1 MFQDLVRLLLVVVF
15 IIFVQ
20 QGSAR
25 DAKQKH
31 VGQNNATKT
40 TNIPKNKTLHHN
52 NKFEKKATTLSKRLG
67 KTRKNR
73 GLSLAALAGLDRA
86 ALGLN
91 PLTVPY
97 GTRLA
102 SLGYQQAPT
111 LQQLTQYRGLVPA
124 TGGLVQNAAALR
136 LPYGLQLARIL
147 PVLNLYRNRLQLPGR
162 LQLPAGNG
170 ESMATD
176 VHVYKGPNRLKY
188 DSIPLKP
195 DLEQQALMSNGLN
208 LPTLLQ
214 LNSAGDQG
222 LNEMSD
228 ESEADLEELGMSFSS
243 SCYYNIHFKRMIFD
257 PTNNWVLFRHLP
269 LQKMRQSAV
278 IINQ

>member
-20 QGSAR
+20 QGNAR

-31 VGQNNATKT
+31 GGESNSTKT
-40 TNIPKNKTLHHN
+40 TNIPKNSTSLDN
-52 NKFEKKATTLSKRLG
+52 NKLEKKPKVLSKRLG

-86 ALGLN
+86 ALGLS

-111 LQQLTQYRGLVPA
+111 LQQLPQYRGLVPA

-136 LPYGLQLARIL
+136 LPYGIQLARIL

-162 LQLPAGNG
+162 LQLPSNG

-195 DLEQQALMSNGLN
+195 DLEQQELMTNGLS
-208 LPTLLQ
+208 LPALLQ

-222 LNEMSD
+222 LNEMPD
-228 ESEADLEELGMSFSS
+228 ESEADLEELGMSFPSN
-243 SCYYNIHFKRMIFD
+243 CYYDIY
-257 PTNNWVLFRHLP
+257 
-269 LQKMRQSAV
+269 S
-278 IINQ
+278 